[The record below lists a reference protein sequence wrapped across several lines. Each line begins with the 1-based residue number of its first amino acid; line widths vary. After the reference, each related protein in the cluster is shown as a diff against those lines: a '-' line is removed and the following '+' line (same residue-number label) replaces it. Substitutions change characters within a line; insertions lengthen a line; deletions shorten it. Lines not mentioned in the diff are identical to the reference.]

1 MPTHAAGLRP
11 PEEIP
16 MAKEMFVSQESGEKF
31 RLQIPGLGYALELPY
46 VLLDGDERRAKIASL
61 NLIGQIRLNHDLGR
75 LLAER
80 VRTAFSDLGGV
91 AILTA
96 VEKALQL
103 TQVVAQELGIEAV
116 AVAYNRVK
124 PHMEAARRPII
135 RVDMGSITSGD
146 KCLVLYERDIN
157 LLLSARRGV
166 ILVDDVVSSGGTV
179 LGMVDLLAEMARL
192 KRLAAPPP
200 ILGIFC
206 VAREG
211 RELPPLPAALT
222 CLTALPPPEIQPAR
236 ARGT

>member
-1 MPTHAAGLRP
+1 
-11 PEEIP
+11 
-16 MAKEMFVSQESGEKF
+16 MAKAVFASRESGEKF
-31 RLQIPGLGYALELPY
+31 HLEIPGLDYVLELPY
-46 VLLDGDERRAKIASL
+46 VRLDGGGGGAKIASL
-61 NLIGQIRLNHDLGR
+61 NLIGQIRLNRDLGR

-80 VRTAFSDLGGV
+80 VRTAFPELDGI

-103 TQVVAQELGIEAV
+103 TQVMAQELGIDAV

-157 LLLSARRGV
+157 LLLAARRGV
-166 ILVDDVVSSGGTV
+166 ILVDDVVSSGGTI
-179 LGMVDLLAEMARL
+179 LGMVGLLAEIARF
-192 KRLAAPPP
+192 KHLAAPPP

-211 RELPPLPAALT
+211 RDLPPLPATLT
-222 CLTALPPPEIQPAR
+222 SLAALPPPEIQSTPSP
-236 ARGT
+236 GT